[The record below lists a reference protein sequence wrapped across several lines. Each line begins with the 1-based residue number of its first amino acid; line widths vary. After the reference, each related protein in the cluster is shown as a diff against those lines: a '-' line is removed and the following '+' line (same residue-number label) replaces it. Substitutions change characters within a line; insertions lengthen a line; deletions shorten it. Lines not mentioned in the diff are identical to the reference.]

1 MHNKVTANQ
10 VTLRLLRQNDSAIM
24 IKHLK
29 WENVKYHE
37 KFIVILTFKKF
48 QIKVPSLHDS
58 SRQREAYSSC
68 WL

>member
-1 MHNKVTANQ
+1 
-10 VTLRLLRQNDSAIM
+10 M